1 MTGGQVG
8 PISLDTVRILAVVKQ
23 GLHQRPPAADKQAL
37 TDIIRRIG
45 LLQLDTIHVVA
56 RSHYLVMLS
65 RTGLYDPA
73 DLDALLYPDRC
84 LFEQWAHAACLI
96 PIEDHAYFAP
106 VIQTRRDGPQHGW
119 IERRLGGDPDG
130 IIQAVLA
137 EVRERGPLPSRHFE
151 DPRERR
157 GTWWDW
163 KPAKTALEVLFDQG
177 YLMVDRR
184 ENFHRFYDLAGR
196 VLPASAEPPERTM
209 KDYRRWATIR
219 SVACLGVAT
228 PAHASDYYRQRKPA
242 VRAQMEHLAAE
253 GALLP
258 VEVEGWKEIAYLDPA
273 DLPLVGEI
281 EAGEHQPTLTAFLS
295 PFDNLIWDRQRVRD
309 LFGFDYRIEMYTPAT
324 QRKHGYYLLPILH
337 RGRLVGRLDPKADR
351 KARTLIV
358 RAAYLE
364 LEEPLTGELLAGIA
378 GALHEFMAFHG
389 SQRVTIERTKPEEL
403 ATLLLAEMGVAGSQ
417 TSP

>member
-1 MTGGQVG
+1 MSKGLVG
-8 PISLDTVRILAVVKQ
+8 PISLNTARILAVVKQ
-23 GLHQRPPAADKQAL
+23 GLHRRPPAAGKQAL
-37 TDIIRRIG
+37 VDIIRRIG

-56 RSHYLVMLS
+56 RSHYLVILS
-65 RTGLYDPA
+65 RAGLYNPA
-73 DLDALLYPDRC
+73 DLDALLYPDRR

-106 VIQTRRDGPQHGW
+106 VIQARRDGPLDGW
-119 IERRLGGDPDG
+119 VERRLGGEPDS
-130 IIQAVLA
+130 ILQAVLA
-137 EVRERGPLPSRHFE
+137 EVHERGPLPSRHFE
-151 DPRERR
+151 DPREQR

-184 ENFHRFYDLAGR
+184 ENFHRFYDLAER
-196 VLPASAEPPERTM
+196 VLPSSARPPQRTV
-209 KDYRRWATIR
+209 KDYRRWATMR

-228 PAHASDYYRQRKPA
+228 PAHASDYYRQRKPM
-242 VRAQMEHLAAE
+242 VRAQMEHLAGE
-253 GALLP
+253 GALVP
-258 VEVEGWKEIAYLDPA
+258 VDVEGWKETAYLDPA
-273 DLPLVGEI
+273 DLSLVGEI
-281 EAGEHQPTLTAFLS
+281 EAGEHQPTLTTFLS

-309 LFGFDYRIEMYTPAT
+309 LFGFDYRVEMYTPAT

-358 RAAYLE
+358 RAVYLE
-364 LEEPLTGELLAGIA
+364 PEEPLTGELLAGIA

-389 SQRVTIERTKPEEL
+389 SQKLIIERTEPEEL
-403 ATLLLAEMGVAGSQ
+403 ATLLFAEMGATGEQ
-417 TSP
+417 TPP